1 MAYFHSNYGQLK
13 DVDTSGITQGGQ
25 AWGNMFQQ
33 LGKTAATALE
43 KYREGKEKKEKQE
56 DFKDQLLRQYKAAPE
71 NPIWRQFGITTG
83 DEAGVVFKDLAKNP
97 ETMKQVIGL
106 QTFMQQAD
114 KQKGMDEVANIFLN
128 QAEPTYTDP
137 TGTYGQTTGLPA
149 IDRFSGDPKAFLES
163 VKRSGKMPKT
173 DAGRQQL
180 AGIIERLATTNAAA
194 NRQEALTTAGREPT
208 REDEL
213 DVELKE
219 QQLKEKK
226 KEENETQNRVTDLLT
241 DTTFIL
247 DKIAPRDNP
256 QDSNSARS
264 LEGGTDVTGGIE
276 GTGLFRWLS
285 TSMGSNQESEAFR
298 RQLEKYA
305 NQFTLENVNKLKGPL
320 SEKELA
326 FIMENAP
333 KITDEPIVWVTF
345 LTDIEKKLNRSVA
358 GGSPSTGQP
367 LDSDASDE
375 SMTELERLRKLRE
388 ERGLAQ

>member
-56 DFKDQLLRQYKAAPE
+56 DFKAFGKRLYKS
-71 NPIWRQFGITTG
+71 
-83 DEAGVVFKDLAKNP
+83 NP
-97 ETMKQVIGL
+97 EAFSSFGVTDENEVDAFLGEVAKDPSQMAMATQFATIA
-106 QTFMQQAD
+106 QQAD
-114 KQKGMDEVANIFLN
+114 KQKGMGEVADIFLN
-128 QAEPTYTDP
+128 QAEPTYTDAY
-137 TGTYGQTTGLPA
+137 GTFGETTGLPA

-194 NRQEALTTAGREPT
+194 NRQEALATAGREPT
-208 REDEL
+208 RKDEL
-213 DVELKE
+213 DVVLKE
-219 QQLKEKK
+219 QQLEVNETEKK
-226 KEENETQNRVTDLLT
+226 ETQQTVTDLLG
-241 DTTFIL
+241 DTTYIL
-247 DKIAPRDNP
+247 DKIAPRENP
-256 QDSNSARS
+256 KDANSPRR
-264 LEGGTDVTGGIE
+264 LEEGTDVTGGIE
-276 GTGLFRWLS
+276 GTGLFRWIT
-285 TSMGSNQESEAFR
+285 TSFGSNQESEAFR

-326 FIMENAP
+326 FIQENAP
-333 KITDEPIVWVTF
+333 KVTDEPIVWLTF
-345 LTDIEKKLNRSVA
+345 LTDIEKKLGRSVA
-358 GGSPSTGQP
+358 GASSSTGQP
-367 LDSDASDE
+367 LDSEASPE
-375 SMTELERLRKLRE
+375 AVSELERLRKLRE